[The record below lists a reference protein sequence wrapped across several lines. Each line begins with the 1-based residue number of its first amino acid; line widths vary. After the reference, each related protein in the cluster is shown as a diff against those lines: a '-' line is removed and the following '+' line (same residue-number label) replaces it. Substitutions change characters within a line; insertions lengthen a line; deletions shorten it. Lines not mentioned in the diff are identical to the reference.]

1 MNGIFEKNI
10 AALSV
15 KNPEL
20 VQRLLKFVPMEIPQ
34 LVRENGAYN
43 LIYKGKYVHNKLNPL
58 GEAQEV
64 FSMCANTPVSIHLVY
79 GMGLGYLFQVVS
91 VNSQGTVILYEPDLN
106 VVRVVFELVDFSADI
121 IKQNVYFTDS
131 LDDVSDII
139 YKKSGM
145 QNTPE
150 MLSLVSQRE
159 FDPQGFDNLVKK
171 LQDMVGSYSL
181 NLRYTKERL
190 YPALKMLLKNVPNL
204 VNEMPLVS
212 LKDAYKGK
220 TAVVV
225 SAGPTLDRNIETIK
239 KYRDRMVVI
248 TVGTALRTL
257 VAHGI
262 KPDFL
267 CIIETYNSS
276 RQVEGLDLSDVNFVT
291 EPYSN
296 FKLRSFNYKNTYI
309 HISSNMPINNFWAE
323 ISNENTDEYISKG
336 TVSYTALNTARI
348 LGCSKIILVGQDL
361 AYIGGQ
367 CYSKDSAYKDLSCE
381 YNSEKGKWE
390 IAAKNFEE
398 FAMAISPSPN
408 PETRAKVAKSRLER
422 LNNSLYYVKGVK
434 GDMIPTES
442 VYAAFVEPLSEFT
455 QSFEGIEYINTSLVG
470 AQIDGFENM
479 SLEDAIKDSSSV
491 EKQEFVGNSLPN
503 KAKVFSNLENK
514 LKELLEAIPM
524 IEEGR
529 RLAKSLNNDL
539 KRYRNA
545 GAEVLKS
552 LKKLSVNYL
561 ALSSN
566 FIEKSELFDFITT
579 ADKINLDYEMKM
591 LREFTYDSVLSICE
605 KISAYYDNAEKRIRE
620 VEGLI
625 NESLNSEG

>member
-91 VNSQGTVILYEPDLN
+91 ANSQGTVILYEPDLN

-239 KYRDRMVVI
+239 KYRDKMVVI

-296 FKLRSFNYKNTYI
+296 FKLRSFNYKNTYL

-479 SLEDAIKDSSSV
+479 SLKDAIKDSSSV
-491 EKQEFVGNSLPN
+491 EKQEFVGNSLPD

>member
-91 VNSQGTVILYEPDLN
+91 ANSQGTVILYEPDLN

-257 VAHGI
+257 VVHGI

-276 RQVEGLDLSDVNFVT
+276 RQVEGLDLSDVNF
-291 EPYSN
+291 
-296 FKLRSFNYKNTYI
+296 
-309 HISSNMPINNFWAE
+309 
-323 ISNENTDEYISKG
+323 
-336 TVSYTALNTARI
+336 
-348 LGCSKIILVGQDL
+348 
-361 AYIGGQ
+361 
-367 CYSKDSAYKDLSCE
+367 
-381 YNSEKGKWE
+381 
-390 IAAKNFEE
+390 
-398 FAMAISPSPN
+398 
-408 PETRAKVAKSRLER
+408 
-422 LNNSLYYVKGVK
+422 
-434 GDMIPTES
+434 
-442 VYAAFVEPLSEFT
+442 
-455 QSFEGIEYINTSLVG
+455 
-470 AQIDGFENM
+470 
-479 SLEDAIKDSSSV
+479 
-491 EKQEFVGNSLPN
+491 
-503 KAKVFSNLENK
+503 
-514 LKELLEAIPM
+514 
-524 IEEGR
+524 
-529 RLAKSLNNDL
+529 
-539 KRYRNA
+539 
-545 GAEVLKS
+545 
-552 LKKLSVNYL
+552 
-561 ALSSN
+561 
-566 FIEKSELFDFITT
+566 
-579 ADKINLDYEMKM
+579 
-591 LREFTYDSVLSICE
+591 
-605 KISAYYDNAEKRIRE
+605 
-620 VEGLI
+620 
-625 NESLNSEG
+625 

>member
-43 LIYKGKYVHNKLNPL
+43 LIYKGQYVHNKLNPL

-91 VNSQGTVILYEPDLN
+91 ASSQGTVILYEPDLN
-106 VVRVVFELVDFSADI
+106 IVRVVFELVDFSADI

-212 LKDAYKGK
+212 LKDIYKGK

-296 FKLRSFNYKNTYI
+296 FKLRSFNYKNTYL

-323 ISNENTDEYISKG
+323 ISNENTDEYVSKG

-491 EKQEFVGNSLPN
+491 EKQEFVGNSLPD

-524 IEEGR
+524 IEEGK

>member
-91 VNSQGTVILYEPDLN
+91 ANSQGTVILYEPDLN
-106 VVRVVFELVDFSADI
+106 IVRVVFELVDFSADI

-212 LKDAYKGK
+212 LKDIYKGK

-296 FKLRSFNYKNTYI
+296 FKLRSFNYKNTYL

-323 ISNENTDEYISKG
+323 ISNENTDEYVSKG

-491 EKQEFVGNSLPN
+491 EKQEFVGNSLPD

-524 IEEGR
+524 IEEGK

>member
-91 VNSQGTVILYEPDLN
+91 ANSQGTVILYEPDLN
-106 VVRVVFELVDFSADI
+106 IVRVVFELVDFSADI

-212 LKDAYKGK
+212 LKDIYKGK

-296 FKLRSFNYKNTYI
+296 FKLRSFNYKNTYL

-491 EKQEFVGNSLPN
+491 EKQEFVGNSLPD
-503 KAKVFSNLENK
+503 KAKVLSNLENK

-545 GAEVLKS
+545 GAEVLKR

-591 LREFTYDSVLSICE
+591 LKEFTYDSVLSICE

>member
-1 MNGIFEKNI
+1 M
-10 AALSV
+10 
-15 KNPEL
+15 
-20 VQRLLKFVPMEIPQ
+20 
-34 LVRENGAYN
+34 
-43 LIYKGKYVHNKLNPL
+43 
-58 GEAQEV
+58 
-64 FSMCANTPVSIHLVY
+64 
-79 GMGLGYLFQVVS
+79 
-91 VNSQGTVILYEPDLN
+91 
-106 VVRVVFELVDFSADI
+106 
-121 IKQNVYFTDS
+121 
-131 LDDVSDII
+131 
-139 YKKSGM
+139 
-145 QNTPE
+145 
-150 MLSLVSQRE
+150 
-159 FDPQGFDNLVKK
+159 
-171 LQDMVGSYSL
+171 
-181 NLRYTKERL
+181 
-190 YPALKMLLKNVPNL
+190 
-204 VNEMPLVS
+204 
-212 LKDAYKGK
+212 
-220 TAVVV
+220 
-225 SAGPTLDRNIETIK
+225 
-239 KYRDRMVVI
+239 
-248 TVGTALRTL
+248 
-257 VAHGI
+257 
-262 KPDFL
+262 
-267 CIIETYNSS
+267 
-276 RQVEGLDLSDVNFVT
+276 
-291 EPYSN
+291 
-296 FKLRSFNYKNTYI
+296 
-309 HISSNMPINNFWAE
+309 
-323 ISNENTDEYISKG
+323 
-336 TVSYTALNTARI
+336 
-348 LGCSKIILVGQDL
+348 
-361 AYIGGQ
+361 
-367 CYSKDSAYKDLSCE
+367 
-381 YNSEKGKWE
+381 
-390 IAAKNFEE
+390 
-398 FAMAISPSPN
+398 
-408 PETRAKVAKSRLER
+408 AKSRLER

-491 EKQEFVGNSLPN
+491 EKQEFVGNSLPD
-503 KAKVFSNLENK
+503 KAKVLSNLENK